1 MRETTRRENTRV
13 YRPRPARLHT
23 ALADDSFR
31 LFDDETAGALPG
43 PIRGRKGNPPF
54 PVPVEKP
61 GSPAVPRAIGTDAPA
76 LAVVESR

>member
-1 MRETTRRENTRV
+1 MRETTREEITRA
-13 YRPRPARLHT
+13 YPPKPARLHT

-54 PVPVEKP
+54 PVPVEQP
-61 GSPAVPRAIGTDAPA
+61 GGLAPRAIGNETPT
-76 LAVVESR
+76 LAAVESR